1 MNATTGLKAAARKF
15 GPTKRYKTTKID
27 EELELALHEKWEYTL
42 FSVQPLCTLCLCGSL
57 LLGKNNH
64 RDTEY
69 TEVAQRRETPNEVF
83 LAQRRKES
91 GRALHEKHPK
101 SPLKHSGQI
110 RYALMTHPYC
120 VLDGAMPL
128 ARYFS
133 LSLEIESSG
142 MLLSFAF
149 TSTP

>member
-69 TEVAQRRETPNEVF
+69 TEVAQRIETF
-83 LAQRRKES
+83 
-91 GRALHEKHPK
+91 RAK
-101 SPLKHSGQI
+101 PLE
-110 RYALMTHPYC
+110 PYFYLL
-120 VLDGAMPL
+120 VAGT
-128 ARYFS
+128 S
-133 LSLEIESSG
+133 LR
-142 MLLSFAF
+142 LL
-149 TSTP
+149 